1 MVVTLRERGRCS
13 LVSAF
18 WKWCMPQLGAMSL
31 ELMGQSRWWALV
43 VGVTGVALLVYA
55 WIAYRERKEEGAGR
69 RLWVVAGSA
78 GVLSLGVMAPLLFLP
93 EASAQW
99 AGLAWMVV
107 VILAAV
113 FLFYRRVYRALS
125 VFRMGVLFGLRAVGL
140 LALALLLFQ
149 PVLGFTE
156 TPTHRPRI
164 AIVVD
169 ASGSMGFSDTVN
181 EPNRFLQSAI
191 AVEDTLS
198 PRLEKSFDVQL
209 FAYDGKHPAALGSSS
224 ELRSIA
230 PDGQV
235 TDLGAAVGMGIE
247 SGAGQVILFS
257 DGIHNGAASVASEI
271 AAMSVPVHMVRVGS
285 SAVEPSWVPDIEV
298 VSAEGPRTV
307 TVNNQVTLTASIKS
321 TAMSDRTIRVLL
333 ESEKGNK
340 ALDEQRLVLR
350 SGPTPQTVKLKFTP
364 EVVGRMVV
372 KVRVPVDPGERSA
385 SNNEQDF
392 ALIVTDPK
400 LAVLYV
406 EGRVR
411 PEVGPL
417 MRVLAQDPNVDAV
430 SMVQTQAGKFELR
443 GTKEGDDLHGLPTTL
458 AQWKRF
464 KVVILGDLD
473 ASFLSP
479 QQQRDLEQIVKDGAG
494 LLMIGG
500 QNSFAPGGWG
510 RTTLADILPVELTAV
525 TPPQI
530 NAKFVPELT
539 AAGRVHPI
547 FGGIGSYF
555 IAPDGRAGSQ
565 EVPELSGCV
574 AIAGAKAGASIL
586 AVHPTEKIAGA
597 PAIVLAVQQYG
608 KGRSAA
614 FAADTTWHWNLF
626 LRGMKENSP
635 YSRFWGQM
643 VRWLASQEELQKKNG
658 PSVEALLAKEKYEAG
673 EPVLLRAAV
682 TDNEGQSTNYASV
695 WADVTG
701 PDGKVVHVPM
711 SAVTDE
717 GQVGTYEG
725 KMQPKLSGT
734 HQVVVAASKEG
745 TALGKD
751 AIAFTVLAAA
761 GEMDV
766 LAANPASLQE
776 ISRATGGSSVEL
788 SGVGALADRLIAELP
803 TSAVAIRT
811 TVPLYNNRGF
821 FFLFVAALGTE
832 WFLRRKWQLQ

>member
-1 MVVTLRERGRCS
+1 MPHLAVV
-13 LVSAF
+13 
-18 WKWCMPQLGAMSL
+18 SL

-43 VGVTGVALLVYA
+43 VGATGFALLAYA
-55 WIAYRERKEEGAGR
+55 WIVYREPSEELRKR
-69 RLWVVAGSA
+69 RLPLISALAGLLA
-78 GVLSLGVMAPLLFLP
+78 LAVIAPILFLP
-93 EASAQW
+93 AASAQW
-99 AGLAWMVV
+99 AGLAWMAI
-107 VILAAV
+107 VILTAI

-125 VFRMGVLFGLRAVGL
+125 VLRMTILFGLRAVGL
-140 LALALLLFQ
+140 LALTLLLFQ
-149 PVLGFTE
+149 PTLGFTE

-169 ASGSMGFSDTVN
+169 ASGSMGFSDMVN
-181 EPNRFLQSAI
+181 QPNRFLQSAI

-209 FAYDGKHPAALGSSS
+209 FAYDGKHSAPLGDPSD
-224 ELRSIA
+224 LRSI
-230 PDGQV
+230 PPEGQV

-247 SGAGQVILFS
+247 SGAGQVILLS

-271 AAMSVPVHMVRVGS
+271 STMAIPIHTVRVGS
-285 SAVEPSWVPDIEV
+285 SAVEPSGVPDIAV
-298 VSAEGPRTV
+298 VSVEGPRTA
-307 TVNNQVTLTASIKS
+307 TVNNQVTVTASIKS
-321 TAMSDRTIRVLL
+321 TAMSDRTIHVIL
-333 ESEKGNK
+333 EGEKGAK
-340 ALDEQRLVLR
+340 TLDEQRLVLR
-350 SGPTPQTVKLKFTP
+350 SGVTPQTVKLKFTP
-364 EVVGRMVV
+364 DVVGRAVV

-430 SMVQTQAGKFELR
+430 SMVQTQAGRFELR

-473 ASFLSP
+473 ASFMTS
-479 QQQRDLEQIVKDGAG
+479 QQQRDLDQIVKEGAG

-500 QNSFAPGGWG
+500 QNSFAPGGWS
-510 RTTLADILPVELTAV
+510 RTTIASILPVELGAV
-525 TPPQI
+525 TPAQI

-539 AAGRVHPI
+539 AAGRIHPI
-547 FGGIGSYF
+547 FGGIDSYF
-555 IAPDGRAGSQ
+555 IAPDGRPGSQ

-643 VRWLASQEELQKKNG
+643 VRWLASQEDLQKRTG
-658 PSVEALLAKEKYEAG
+658 PSVAAMLAKEKYEAG
-673 EPVLLRAAV
+673 EPVVLRAAV
-682 TDNEGQSTNYASV
+682 TDKEGQSTNYANV

-701 PDGKVVHVPM
+701 PDGKTVRVLL
-711 SAVTDE
+711 SAATDE
-717 GQVGTYEG
+717 GQVGMYEG
-725 KMQPKLSGT
+725 RIQPKLSGA
-734 HQVVVAASKEG
+734 HKVVVAASKDG
-745 TALGKD
+745 VDLGKD
-751 AIAFTVLAAA
+751 SITFTVLAAA

-766 LAANPASLQE
+766 LAANPASLEE

-788 SGVGALADRLIAELP
+788 SGVGALADRLVAELP
-803 TSAVAIRT
+803 TSAVAVKT
-811 TVPLYNNRGF
+811 TLPLYNNRAF
-821 FFLFVAALGTE
+821 FFLFVVALGAE